1 MTAQSVIQ
9 SRVYSRPAARL
20 REAIKIRPIV
30 RKDLLVTRLMIA
42 AGLGIPALMVFH
54 ILSPSFVLIGVAL
67 GLMAVGG
74 VMALI
79 RCGEVA

>member
-20 REAIKIRPIV
+20 KRATHFRLNV
-30 RKDLLVTRLMIA
+30 RLDLLIVRLMIV
-42 AGLGIPALMVFH
+42 AGLGIPALMVFRL
-54 ILSPSFVLIGVAL
+54 LSASFVLIGIAL
-67 GLMAVGG
+67 ALLAVGG
-74 VMALI
+74 VMGLI